1 MAIPTIVGAG
11 ASGAPLRRPEAR
23 VLFSGWLFQAIIL
36 RYPKSMSMLFDRL
49 RLGSWCRN
57 GTQHDLAPGC
67 RWGDLAAALAAGLG
81 VAGYL
86 SWRGATNTAL
96 FVMLLLALL
105 HGPGWW
111 AEARGQWRR
120 FAPLMIALAA
130 PIVALAIGQLFRH
143 EWVPKAFDAPM
154 RMLLAIPILLYFHQR
169 RIDFARIVGYA
180 APLGLFAMLIE
191 VWLNPAASQQWGGRY
206 ATYFVDTDTF
216 GVYGLVLT
224 GFCLFSLR
232 VAPGV
237 RGKMLAAW
245 QSLGVL
251 VGIAL
256 IIGSGTRTAWYVIP
270 VVFALWLWLNR
281 RSVRLWW
288 LLVCIA
294 ALAAVPIFDHEIAA
308 RLLSGYDEIR
318 QWLTG
323 TRRDTSAGL
332 RLTMWHISWELFKHR
347 PWGGYG
353 DTGYL
358 AFLGQPWIA
367 SIAPPSQ
374 AIAIEHG
381 PHNELLANLLRSGV
395 AGGVAVLCQFLIP
408 LVVFARRCH
417 AADDAVKRA
426 SRLGLIYIVCVM
438 VMSVGFEMFTLKYTA
453 SFYGLMIACL
463 GAQVLA
469 GEGAARQAASRTTE
483 VAHG

>member
-1 MAIPTIVGAG
+1 
-11 ASGAPLRRPEAR
+11 
-23 VLFSGWLFQAIIL
+23 
-36 RYPKSMSMLFDRL
+36 MSMLFDRL
-49 RLGSWCRN
+49 LPGASRREGP
-57 GTQHDLAPGC
+57 QHDFAP
-67 RWGDLAAALAAGLG
+67 RRRLVDLATVLAAGLG

-96 FVMLLLALL
+96 FVMSLLAVL
-105 HGPGWW
+105 HGPAWW

-120 FAPLMIALAA
+120 FVPLMVALAA
-130 PIVALAIGQLFRH
+130 PIVALGIGQLFRQ
-143 EWVPKAFDAPM
+143 EWVLKAFDAPI
-154 RMLLAIPILLYFHQR
+154 RMLLAIPILLHCYQR
-169 RIDFARIVGYA
+169 RVDFARIVGYA
-180 APLGLFAMLIE
+180 APLALFAMLIE
-191 VWLNPAASQQWGGRY
+191 VWLDPTASRQWGGRY

-224 GFCLFSLR
+224 GFCLFSIR
-232 VAPGV
+232 VTSERA
-237 RGKMLAAW
+237 GKLLAAW
-245 QSLGVL
+245 QSVGVL

-270 VVFALWLWLNR
+270 VVFVLRLWLNR

-288 LLVCIA
+288 LLAGFA
-294 ALAAVPIFDHEIAA
+294 ALVAVLVLNQEIAA
-308 RLLSGYDEIR
+308 RLMSGYDEIR

-323 TRRDTSAGL
+323 TQRDTSAGL
-332 RLTMWHISWELFKHR
+332 RLTMWHMSWELFKHR

-358 AFLGQPWIA
+358 ALLNQPWIT

-408 LVVFARRCH
+408 LVFFARRCH
-417 AADDAVKRA
+417 AANASVKQA
-426 SRLGLIYIVCVM
+426 SRLGLIYIICVM
-438 VMSVGFEMFTLKYTA
+438 VMSIGFEMFTLKYTA

-463 GAQVLA
+463 GAQALA
-469 GEGAARQAASRTTE
+469 GEDTRRREAHPLNEAAR
-483 VAHG
+483 G